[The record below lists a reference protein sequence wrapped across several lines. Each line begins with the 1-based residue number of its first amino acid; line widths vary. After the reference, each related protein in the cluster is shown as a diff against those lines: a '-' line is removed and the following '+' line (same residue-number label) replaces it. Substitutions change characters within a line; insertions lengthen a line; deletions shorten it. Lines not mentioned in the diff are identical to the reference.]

1 MKVLAVV
8 PARAGSKGF
17 PNKNIAKIGGVT
29 LLEWAVR
36 VGKDCSLVSDVY
48 VSTDSEAYESIGLA
62 AGAKS
67 AGLRPAHLASDSA
80 KTVDVILDLL
90 DQLPTRYDYV
100 VLLQPT
106 SPIRKAEDIAAMI
119 AKVQE
124 AQADAAVSVAR
135 LEEPHPHKLKAISD
149 DGFIRPFI
157 EGTSSEV
164 PRQALPPAYLLNGAL
179 YVVRTSA
186 LQQYR
191 TFLPVKTVAYV
202 MGRGV
207 NVDTAEDFVLLES
220 MYAKGGLL

>member
-36 VGKDCSLVSDVY
+36 VGKDCPLVSDVY

-191 TFLPVKTVAYV
+191 TFLPAKTVAYV

-207 NVDTAEDFVLLES
+207 NVDTPEDFVLLES